1 MKNHENFVQQSS
13 HQHLTNHR
21 LPAVAIHA
29 EASNNAVVGVRH
41 DVCACQLQIHDMQN
55 SMASAIRNGD
65 EGHPMV
71 KRRKEEYGEKSRDQ
85 MCLPLELDQ
94 QN

>member
-1 MKNHENFVQQSS
+1 MTYVRASCKFTIIMENSV
-13 HQHLTNHR
+13 
-21 LPAVAIHA
+21 
-29 EASNNAVVGVRH
+29 
-41 DVCACQLQIHDMQN
+41 
-55 SMASAIRNGD
+55 ASAIRNGD